1 MDLKFEFEVNLRERQ
16 RSLITVSII
25 IIYDVRKNT
34 NIHRVFLSV
43 IF

>member
-1 MDLKFEFEVNLRERQ
+1 MDLKFEFEVNLREHQ
-16 RSLITVSII
+16 RSLTVSII